1 MYEVLI
7 LAAAFAAGAI
17 LGLAFFWGLWVT
29 VDRLR
34 TSARPALRV
43 VVSLVLRFS
52 VALAVFYVLARFGG
66 WQHVIAAAVG
76 FAVVPRLFI
85 AYRIA
90 PGRRRRESRP

>member
-1 MYEVLI
+1 MYEALI
-7 LAAAFAAGAI
+7 LAAAFAAGAL

-43 VVSLVLRFS
+43 VVSLVLRFG
-52 VALAVFYVLARFGG
+52 VALAVFYALARFGS

-90 PGRRRRESRP
+90 PGRRRTESRP